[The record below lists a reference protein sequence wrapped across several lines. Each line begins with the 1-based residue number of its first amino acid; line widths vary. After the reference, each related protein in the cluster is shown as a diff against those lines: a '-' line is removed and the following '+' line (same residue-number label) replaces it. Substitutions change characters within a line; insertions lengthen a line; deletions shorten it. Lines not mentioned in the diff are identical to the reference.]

1 MLLYLNFLVPLGCT
15 GTTGH
20 NGLPVFLNH
29 SSESQSAGRC
39 PYRVRSC
46 NQEVEH
52 EETGGK
58 AVTGQGPP
66 GPSPCTWTW
75 AEFGVRGKTWNPKRE
90 RLKIT
95 EKSNNK
101 LIRV

>member
-20 NGLPVFLNH
+20 SGLPVFLNH

-39 PYRVRSC
+39 PYRVHSC

-66 GPSPCTWTW
+66 GSSPCTWTW
-75 AEFGVRGKTWNPKRE
+75 AEFGVRGKTWNPKE
-90 RLKIT
+90 GKI
-95 EKSNNK
+95 END
-101 LIRV
+101 